1 MKDIIYFDQE
11 GINSILAQLNAGYI
25 EQHSTTLTSGQVNAV
40 SHSDEAGTKA
50 GVNAIFQA
58 TVNMRAV
65 DNAGETLSETSADLM
80 NKMIGDYALDLLL
93 EDEALNWSHS
103 IESTG
108 EGDLVDITTN
118 LTLLDFNVV
127 AQLTNP
133 ESVQEFINSSSD
145 EFKEYKRLKEKKSRN
160 KVELATLKKLESS
173 VKLADVW
180 NEWSQYGR
188 VGSIAF
194 PNSIITSFPGGI
206 SFSDENKFR
215 LNKAQMFMLN
225 QSKRKAR
232 IIGQVTQIQENVR
245 YDGHFPAIDLSD
257 YALVPSYLSEIL
269 LGGSALLQTNDRI
282 IKALAI
288 YFE

>member
-1 MKDIIYFDQE
+1 MKDIIYFDQD

-25 EQHSTTLTSGQVNAV
+25 EQHSTTLTTGQANVV

-58 TVNMRAV
+58 AVNMRAV

-93 EDEALNWSHS
+93 DDETLDWSHS
-103 IESTG
+103 IESTS

-118 LTLLDFNVV
+118 ITLLDFNVV
-127 AQLTNP
+127 AKLTDP
-133 ESVQEFINSSSD
+133 DSVQAFINSSSD
-145 EFKEYKRLKEKKSRN
+145 DFKEYKKLKEKKDKKKEDVAR
-160 KVELATLKKLESS
+160 LKKLESS
-173 VKLADVW
+173 VELADIW

-206 SFSDENKFR
+206 SFSDDNKFR

-245 YDGHFPAIDLSD
+245 YDGSFPAIDLSD
-257 YALVPSYLSEIL
+257 YPLVPSYLFEIL
-269 LGGSALLQTNDRI
+269 LGGSALLQSDDRI